1 MVLTKP
7 RIAAPAVAASKEMSM
22 RIPSLACAALVVAL
36 MPAAAFAQAV
46 TLRTTLAGPD
56 PDGSGSASVKV
67 DGAQV
72 CYDLKVAGI
81 APATAAPNHKAAAGA
96 NGPPV
101 VPLTA
106 PASGSSAACVAVDA
120 AVAADI
126 AANPQG
132 YYVNVHTPE
141 FPPGAVRGQLSK

>member
-1 MVLTKP
+1 
-7 RIAAPAVAASKEMSM
+7 M
-22 RIPSLACAALVVAL
+22 RISSLACAALV
-36 MPAAAFAQAV
+36 PAAALAQAV
-46 TLRTTLAGPD
+46 TLTTTLAGPD

-81 APATAAPNHKAAAGA
+81 APATAAHIHKAAAGS

-106 PASGSSAACVAVDA
+106 PTSGSSAACVSVDA
-120 AVAADI
+120 PLAADLV
-126 AANPQG
+126 ANPQL

-141 FPPGAVRGQLSK
+141 FPPGAVRGQLAK

>member
-1 MVLTKP
+1 
-7 RIAAPAVAASKEMSM
+7 M
-22 RIPSLACAALVVAL
+22 RIPSLACAALVLAL
-36 MPAAAFAQAV
+36 APAAALAQT
-46 TLRTTLAGPD
+46 TLNTTLAGPD

-72 CYDLKVAGI
+72 CYELKVAGI
-81 APATAAPNHKAAAGA
+81 APATAAHIHKAPAGS

-101 VPLTA
+101 VNLTA
-106 PASGSSAACVAVDA
+106 PASGSSSGCVAAEA
-120 AVAADI
+120 ALAADI